1 MAENTPRSIG
11 SEFHWIPRDDGPGI
25 ALPAPAV
32 FFSLGR
38 HAIVSAAHKCL
49 SPTGSLWLPSY
60 FCSHTTSALNSAGIQ
75 TTYYFD
81 HPLRSEP
88 KWETVC
94 PRPGD
99 CVLFVNYFGVRAQK
113 PFAAWQVKHPET
125 PSIED
130 HSHDPCSS
138 WALQSRAM
146 FAMAS
151 LRKTIPIPD
160 GGLLW
165 SPIRQQLP
173 TEPRPGS
180 WNGPGLKLAAM
191 VNKRDYLVAG
201 QNDQLMYEW
210 IREAQTRGDQIL
222 SEEPPSL
229 ISPWSYEYLRRGMSK
244 RWRNQRA
251 DNVRLFIQLSKNLFT
266 DKASPRLAFTDWPEG
281 HCPFNPLLVFHDQQA
296 RNCCQQHLVAS
307 HVYAPI
313 HWPNQPRTT
322 PTDSSELHLLTIPL
336 DARCSTEDV
345 RHVVEVLARFV
356 ATGV

>member
-1 MAENTPRSIG
+1 
-11 SEFHWIPRDDGPGI
+11 
-25 ALPAPAV
+25 
-32 FFSLGR
+32 
-38 HAIVSAAHKCL
+38 
-49 SPTGSLWLPSY
+49 
-60 FCSHTTSALNSAGIQ
+60 
-75 TTYYFD
+75 
-81 HPLRSEP
+81 
-88 KWETVC
+88 
-94 PRPGD
+94 
-99 CVLFVNYFGVRAQK
+99 
-113 PFAAWQVKHPET
+113 
-125 PSIED
+125 
-130 HSHDPCSS
+130 
-138 WALQSRAM
+138 
-146 FAMAS
+146 
-151 LRKTIPIPD
+151 
-160 GGLLW
+160 
-165 SPIRQQLP
+165 
-173 TEPRPGS
+173 
-180 WNGPGLKLAAM
+180 M

-251 DNVRLFIQLSKNLFT
+251 VNVRLFIQLSKNLFT